1 MNKELE
7 LAKNKTLDTM
17 SEVMTTEEL
26 KILANVMDR
35 EFERLSRTQRVK
47 KAMVI
52 VVESC
57 YNLGV
62 KRVMTS

>member
-1 MNKELE
+1 MNKQLE

-35 EFERLSRTQRVK
+35 EFERLSRTQRHSCK
-47 KAMVI
+47 KSNGNSSRI
-52 VVESC
+52 V
-57 YNLGV
+57 L
-62 KRVMTS
+62 